1 MINSHLLYQLS
12 YRGSLEVAILRG
24 CRGIVNRSNAHQRV
38 ISGIMQG
45 VSKKSAV
52 DEKRPL

>member
-12 YRGSLEVAILRG
+12 YRGSLESAILRG
-24 CRGIVNRSNAHQRV
+24 CRGIVNRSNAHQRA